1 MTSVTRPEPSGP
13 ASDGVFARLVSEL
26 SELGFE
32 PTLAAWHP
40 HDTVYTA
47 TDSGV
52 VVTVV
57 DDEHQPH
64 VCVSAKRGADTTWN
78 MHWTATTPHPT
89 QLIALYAALN
99 DDPTA
104 AIDGAAAAIG
114 VHPPTS
120 TPRASTV
127 AG

>member
-1 MTSVTRPEPSGP
+1 MTASGRHDPGPTRRE
-13 ASDGVFARLVSEL
+13 VFARLVGEL

-32 PTLAAWHP
+32 PTQAVSHP

-57 DDEHQPH
+57 TDAPEPH
-64 VCVSAKRGADTTWN
+64 VCVSARRGADAAWT
-78 MHWTATTPHPT
+78 MHWTATTPHPV

-99 DDPTA
+99 DDPAT
-104 AIDGAAAAIG
+104 AIDAAAAAIG

-120 TPRASTV
+120 AT
-127 AG
+127 